1 MIHGHIPGCLPASDS
16 RTSGSRQ
23 PTIPAGE
30 PYSMRRIALLSLTLA
45 LSGCGYNTWWN
56 PPFTG
61 GRSPNVP
68 VLDSENMRRVTG
80 ASVAVAPLSPEAGD
94 IWPGPLPP
102 ATTLQDLEHSGNL
115 QMPGDQPGPAA
126 SRQPRLAPYP
136 AAGSS
141 TPPGSAQSSFTPM
154 RPASPASGPY
164 APAAAPPDRGGTGQ
178 MYQTNQG
185 PAISSG
191 GTSAYQ
197 SVTTPGGGTAIVVPN
212 GNGTSTVIHPNG
224 RIETVPTPQ

>member
-1 MIHGHIPGCLPASDS
+1 
-16 RTSGSRQ
+16 
-23 PTIPAGE
+23 
-30 PYSMRRIALLSLTLA
+30 
-45 LSGCGYNTWWN
+45 
-56 PPFTG
+56 
-61 GRSPNVP
+61 
-68 VLDSENMRRVTG
+68 
-80 ASVAVAPLSPEAGD
+80 
-94 IWPGPLPP
+94 
-102 ATTLQDLEHSGNL
+102 
-115 QMPGDQPGPAA
+115 
-126 SRQPRLAPYP
+126 
-136 AAGSS
+136 
-141 TPPGSAQSSFTPM
+141 M